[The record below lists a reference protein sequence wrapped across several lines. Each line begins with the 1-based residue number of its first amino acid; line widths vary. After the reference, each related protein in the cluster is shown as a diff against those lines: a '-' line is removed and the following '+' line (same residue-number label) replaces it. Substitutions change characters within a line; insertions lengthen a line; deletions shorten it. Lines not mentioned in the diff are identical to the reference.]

1 MVPALLA
8 TGMSPELSRLF
19 QELTHGI
26 NSGRVAWEDGHP
38 MWRGETEVAPVLASL
53 VAGN

>member
-19 QELTHGI
+19 QELIHGM
-26 NSGRVAWEDGHP
+26 NSGRVAWENGHAL
-38 MWRGETEVAPVLASL
+38 WRGETGVEAALAPFVT
-53 VAGN
+53 GN